1 MSQYGLHCNWMQEM
15 PYMSDTSVSI
25 QSVENLLS
33 KELLDLL
40 QPFQVD
46 QIKNLISS
54 FLVMNFSVHEY
65 VFEYCLSVANIILS
79 WSKWQSQQRK
89 ADDLCSTVPDTRAI
103 PKNKQTGNWAY
114 WWCSSICIQHF
125 SSDRYEMKVFSM
137 LPSNQV
143 TN

>member
-1 MSQYGLHCNWMQEM
+1 M

-79 WSKWQSQQRK
+79 
-89 ADDLCSTVPDTRAI
+89 
-103 PKNKQTGNWAY
+103 
-114 WWCSSICIQHF
+114 
-125 SSDRYEMKVFSM
+125 
-137 LPSNQV
+137 
-143 TN
+143 

>member
-1 MSQYGLHCNWMQEM
+1 MSQYGLHCNLTQEM

-79 WSKWQSQQRK
+79 
-89 ADDLCSTVPDTRAI
+89 
-103 PKNKQTGNWAY
+103 
-114 WWCSSICIQHF
+114 
-125 SSDRYEMKVFSM
+125 
-137 LPSNQV
+137 
-143 TN
+143 